1 VTCAVYAHKHRLLE
15 EEGLKWF
22 KGIAKR
28 EKKMHRMVNQSC
40 IKATRNAPRY
50 KFSYCIPCNYNEAM
64 QLDLKIGNAYLE
76 AFTIEWSYIFAG
88 PEFCQLEGHYLII
101 IK

>member
-1 VTCAVYAHKHRLLE
+1 
-15 EEGLKWF
+15 
-22 KGIAKR
+22 
-28 EKKMHRMVNQSC
+28 MHRMVNQSC

-76 AFTIEWSYIFAG
+76 AFTIE
-88 PEFCQLEGHYLII
+88 
-101 IK
+101 